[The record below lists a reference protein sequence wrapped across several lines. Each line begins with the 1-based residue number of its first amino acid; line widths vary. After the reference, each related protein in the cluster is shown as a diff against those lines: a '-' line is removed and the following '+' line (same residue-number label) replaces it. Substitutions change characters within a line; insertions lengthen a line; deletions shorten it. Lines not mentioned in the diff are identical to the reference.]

1 MPKIYYLY
9 LINVKILQKK
19 LFMPITVKPVTTK
32 SEMKQFICFNYEL
45 YKDSPYAVPELFN
58 DVRDTLDPSK
68 NAAFEFCEAQPFIAL
83 RDGKVVGRIVAII
96 NHKANS
102 TWNKKCVRFGWVDFI
117 DDKEV
122 VDALFATVEQWGQE
136 RGMNEIQGPLGFTD
150 FDPEGMLI
158 EGFDRIGTMATI
170 YNYPYYPTH
179 MERMGYTKDVDWVEY
194 LLTAPKELPEKH
206 ARVTRIVRERLGLRV
221 IKYTSHRKLARER
234 GNAIFEMLN
243 EAYAHLY
250 GYSALS
256 PKQIQQY
263 IDSYLPLLDLRLVP
277 IIVDKGDNLIGFGVL
292 LPSLAK
298 AFQKARGFMLPFGWW
313 HLLKALKW
321 NDTQTSEMLL
331 VAVKPEYQGKG
342 AVALIFED
350 IIPTHYQLGYK
361 YSESNPELE
370 TNNKVQAQWD
380 YFERENHKRRRAY
393 MKKL

>member
-1 MPKIYYLY
+1 MLKEHTMPVSI
-9 LINVKILQKK
+9 
-19 LFMPITVKPVTTK
+19 KPVTTK
-32 SEMKQFICFNYEL
+32 KEMKQFICFNYEL
-45 YKDSPYAVPELFN
+45 YNGSPYAVPDLYG
-58 DVRDTLDPSK
+58 DVRDTLDPTK

-83 RDGKVVGRIVAII
+83 RDDKVVGRIVAII

-102 TWNKKCVRFGWVDFI
+102 AWNKKAVRFGWVDFI
-117 DDKEV
+117 DDTEV
-122 VDALFATVEQWGQE
+122 VDTLFAAAEQWGRE
-136 RGMNEIQGPLGFTD
+136 RGMEEIQGPLGFTD
-150 FDPEGMLI
+150 FDPEGMLV

-170 YNYPYYPTH
+170 YNYPYYPVH
-179 MERMGYTKDVDWVEY
+179 MERMGYTKDTDWVEY

-206 ARVTRIVRERLGLRV
+206 ARITRIVRERMGLRV

-234 GNAIFEMLN
+234 GVAIFELLN

-263 IDSYLPLLDLRLVP
+263 IDAYLPLLDLRMVP
-277 IIVDKGDNLIGFGVL
+277 IIVDKDDNLVGFGVL

-298 AFQKARGFMLPFGWW
+298 AFQKAGGYLFPFGWW

-321 NDTQTSEMLL
+321 NDTQVSEMLL
-331 VAVKPEYQGKG
+331 IAVKPEYQNKG

-350 IIPTHYQLGYK
+350 IIPIHYGLGYK

-370 TNNKVQAQWD
+370 TNIKVQSQWD
-380 YFERENHKRRRAY
+380 YFERKNHKRRRAY
-393 MKKL
+393 AKKL

>member
-221 IKYTSHRKLARER
+221 IKYTSHKKLASER
-234 GNAIFEMLN
+234 GNAIFELLN
-243 EAYAHLY
+243 EAYSHLY

-277 IIVDKGDNLIGFGVL
+277 IIVDKDDNLIGFGVL

>member
-1 MPKIYYLY
+1 
-9 LINVKILQKK
+9 
-19 LFMPITVKPVTTK
+19 
-32 SEMKQFICFNYEL
+32 
-45 YKDSPYAVPELFN
+45 
-58 DVRDTLDPSK
+58 
-68 NAAFEFCEAQPFIAL
+68 
-83 RDGKVVGRIVAII
+83 
-96 NHKANS
+96 
-102 TWNKKCVRFGWVDFI
+102 
-117 DDKEV
+117 
-122 VDALFATVEQWGQE
+122 
-136 RGMNEIQGPLGFTD
+136 
-150 FDPEGMLI
+150 MLI

-277 IIVDKGDNLIGFGVL
+277 IIVDKDDNLIGFGVL
-292 LPSLAK
+292 LPSLVK

-350 IIPTHYQLGYK
+350 IIPTHYQLGFK